1 MYSGSTLT
9 NRSGNLAGAHQKLD
23 RIARKS
29 LADLLKQNTNFPA
42 TKLILHFEGKNGPD
56 SAKIKLDGEHAP
68 WHFFDPFDTDDSALV
83 KLIIGHKK
91 NLVKSIKANNLE
103 RAAFEASWMAHAI
116 VDGLT
121 PAHHYPFEEELEKLR
136 GEGKE
141 TRTTVLKK
149 LIIPATTKK
158 ELVAKNWE
166 MWGAKGLFTTHALF
180 EWGAAMVIAPMSAA
194 IATPSRYDIKA
205 IEHLGVGEYFKRI
218 AREIAML
225 NLYENF
231 YEKGWTPRLAN
242 KIRKELAPRMAKTI
256 TLAWYMA
263 AKEAE
268 LTTAEI

>member
-91 NLVKSIKANNLE
+91 NLVKSLKANNLE

-121 PAHHYPFEEELEKLR
+121 PAHHYPFEEELEKLIPVLFKQLILQLIR
-136 GEGKE
+136 L
-141 TRTTVLKK
+141 TVDAAD
-149 LIIPATTKK
+149 PDTVSAYE
-158 ELVAKNWE
+158 ELVCNSIPLIE
-166 MWGAKGLFTTHALF
+166 T
-180 EWGAAMVIAPMSAA
+180 VPAPVNVQVPLM
-194 IATPSRYDIKA
+194 
-205 IEHLGVGEYFKRI
+205 
-218 AREIAML
+218 
-225 NLYENF
+225 
-231 YEKGWTPRLAN
+231 
-242 KIRKELAPRMAKTI
+242 I
-256 TLAWYMA
+256 TLGS
-263 AKEAE
+263 
-268 LTTAEI
+268 